1 MLQRLSMLSTS
12 VMAASLLSTLTI
24 MGCASVPNSITDNNR
39 AAAQGTPTLIAP
51 NQATE
56 QVNTDFSALLDA
68 IWAYENGQNTENTTP
83 AALLPNISPAYKAQ
97 RAAQFNAYLTQVKAF
112 PDVALSIQ
120 EQISKTMQIYRLQN
134 YVDEYRFQEYLV
146 PITSE
151 YGFHSS
157 MLNLAYRFDFSQL
170 SEYQRYI
177 DTMRLIPQHFA
188 QQIDYM
194 RQGIAIGKVQ
204 PKVVMQGFEESVAA
218 IIQTNPEDSQF
229 FQPFKNLKNTLPN
242 TETKALE
249 GLINAAKTVILEDVN
264 QAYQTFYD
272 FLVNV
277 YIPQAKTDI
286 AAKTWPDGTAFYN
299 NRIKHYTTLDMSA
312 QEIHNIGL
320 QEVSRIRADMQKVL
334 DTLGYQGSINDFINF
349 LRTDAQFY
357 ADSPEALLKHA
368 MYLSKRMDALLPKL
382 FKQLPRTPYGVAP
395 VPDSIAPKYTTG
407 RYISPRND
415 TEPGYYWVNTYALN
429 KRPLYALPALTLHEA
444 VPGHHL
450 QISLAKEM
458 QDLPKVRQNTY
469 ISAFG
474 EGWGLYSEYLG
485 KEVGF
490 YETPYDEFG
499 ALSYEMWRAC
509 RLVVDTGMHMFGWTR
524 QQAVDF
530 MLENT
535 ALSEHNVNTEIDRY
549 ISWPG
554 QALSYKLG
562 EIKIKELRQK
572 AETELGEDFD
582 VREFHHAILE
592 YGSVPLAVL
601 EKNIERFIQQKKTAL
616 NLPNASAGMLRT
628 LRDFRSDFVADR
640 NVHIW
645 LPEQYHSMAS
655 QGQEFAVVYM
665 HDGQMLFDEATTWN
679 KKEWGVDE
687 ISQKLITNK
696 DVRPFI
702 VVGIDNGGD
711 ALRYPEYMP
720 QTPYTSLTEEQQQ
733 HITDAMSLQ
742 APIQSDAYLKF
753 IVNELKPYIDQNF
766 STSQLKEDTFIA
778 GASMGGLISWYA
790 VAKYPDI
797 FGGCL
802 CMSTHFIGGP
812 DVNDDT
818 IFKAFK
824 DYMANNLPVNGSH
837 FLYFDYGD
845 QTLDQYYPPFH
856 QKLSD
861 FFQYKQADPKT
872 VIIHFFPGD
881 AHDEIAWQKR
891 LPQALKLALNTKLQ

>member
-1 MLQRLSMLSTS
+1 MLQRLTTFSVTALTISVLSTFT
-12 VMAASLLSTLTI
+12 M
-24 MGCASVPNSITDNNR
+24 MGCASSVNSLTDN
-39 AAAQGTPTLIAP
+39 AQLVTQSASGPDTKTQPS
-51 NQATE
+51 ATE
-56 QVNTDFSALLDA
+56 NQEFSELLA
-68 IWAYENGQNTENTTP
+68 TIWAYETGENV
-83 AALLPNISPAYKAQ
+83 ASSEKQAVLPDVSPAYKAQ
-97 RAAQFNAYLTQVKAF
+97 RAAQFNVYLAQVKAF
-112 PDVALSIQ
+112 PDTALSIQ

-134 YVDEYRFQEYLV
+134 YVDEYQYQEYLV

-177 DTMRLIPQHFA
+177 DTMRLIPGNFA
-188 QQIDYM
+188 QQIAYM
-194 RQGIAIGKVQ
+194 RQGMAIGKVQ

-218 IIQTNPEDSQF
+218 IISAEPQDSQF
-229 FQPFKNLKNTLPN
+229 FQPFKNLENKFPN
-242 TETKALE
+242 TDPAVLNN
-249 GLINAAKTVILEDVN
+249 LLRNAKSVIQEDVN
-264 QAYQTFYD
+264 SAYQAFYD
-272 FLVNV
+272 FLVNA

-286 AAKTWPDGTAFYN
+286 AAKTWPDGEAFYN
-299 NRIKHYTTLDMSA
+299 NRIKHYTTLDMNA

-320 QEVSRIRADMQKVL
+320 QEVARIRGDMQKVL
-334 DTLGYQGSINDFINF
+334 DTLEYKGSINEFIDF
-349 LRTDAQFY
+349 LRTDPQFY
-357 ADSPEALLKHA
+357 ANSPKALLKHA

-382 FKQLPRTPYGVAP
+382 FNKLPRTPYGVAP

-415 TEPGYYWVNTYALN
+415 TEPGYYWVNTYALD

-524 QQAVDF
+524 QQAVDY

-572 AETELGEDFD
+572 AETELGEHFD
-582 VREFHHAILE
+582 IREFHHAILE

-601 EKNIERFIQQKKTAL
+601 EVNIERFIEQKK
-616 NLPNASAGMLRT
+616 
-628 LRDFRSDFVADR
+628 
-640 NVHIW
+640 
-645 LPEQYHSMAS
+645 
-655 QGQEFAVVYM
+655 
-665 HDGQMLFDEATTWN
+665 
-679 KKEWGVDE
+679 
-687 ISQKLITNK
+687 
-696 DVRPFI
+696 
-702 VVGIDNGGD
+702 
-711 ALRYPEYMP
+711 
-720 QTPYTSLTEEQQQ
+720 
-733 HITDAMSLQ
+733 
-742 APIQSDAYLKF
+742 
-753 IVNELKPYIDQNF
+753 
-766 STSQLKEDTFIA
+766 
-778 GASMGGLISWYA
+778 
-790 VAKYPDI
+790 
-797 FGGCL
+797 
-802 CMSTHFIGGP
+802 
-812 DVNDDT
+812 
-818 IFKAFK
+818 
-824 DYMANNLPVNGSH
+824 
-837 FLYFDYGD
+837 
-845 QTLDQYYPPFH
+845 
-856 QKLSD
+856 
-861 FFQYKQADPKT
+861 
-872 VIIHFFPGD
+872 
-881 AHDEIAWQKR
+881 KR
-891 LPQALKLALNTKLQ
+891 